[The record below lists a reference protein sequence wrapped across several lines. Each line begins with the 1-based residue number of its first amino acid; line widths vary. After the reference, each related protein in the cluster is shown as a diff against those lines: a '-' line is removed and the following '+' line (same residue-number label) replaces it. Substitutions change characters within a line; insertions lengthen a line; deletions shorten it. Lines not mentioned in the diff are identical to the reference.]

1 LFRSNRYLILKYFF
15 LLLSFSVS
23 QSVLAQK
30 DNVYFG
36 EKNDTSKTKKTE
48 KQKDQEW
55 KEKTTWGGNAQL
67 WIGNSTFILLSPTIG
82 FLPMKNINLG
92 LGVIYNYTSYR
103 SQYGEYS
110 QSIFGGHSYV
120 RYLIGESYF
129 VQAQYDRLYQP
140 DLLSINPKAK
150 TWVDYF
156 LVGGG
161 FMQNIGERTALMS
174 SIMFYVNPEPLSIY
188 QSRFIIQFG
197 LMSRF

>member
-1 LFRSNRYLILKYFF
+1 MSQLHTYLIFRFF
-15 LLLSFSVS
+15 LLFFVFGGAYT
-23 QSVLAQK
+23 VFAQK
-30 DNVYFG
+30 DKVYYG
-36 EKNDTSKTKKTE
+36 EKSDTSKTKKDT
-48 KQKDQEW
+48 KQNSEGW

-82 FLPMKNINLG
+82 YLPVKNVNVG
-92 LGVIYNYTSYR
+92 VGVIYNYTSYR
-103 SQYGEYS
+103 SPYGEYS
-110 QSIFGGHSYV
+110 QSIFGGHSYA
-120 RYLIGESYF
+120 RYIILDSYF

-174 SIMFYVNPEPLSIY
+174 SIMFYVNPDPLSIY